1 MKHLPIEAVALLAQP
16 LTDKFS
22 ENVRY
27 FIPAELI
34 PVAPGSARARKVG
47 LKKYRGAN
55 RGPGFVIRSSRLLTT
70 LLEIFAALDRHF
82 PEGAPH
88 AVRSDGPL
96 GVPVVLSAKQFDHFV
111 RVCEQSIPSMIDS
124 TSVTSIVNIPNS
136 LPPVERDKAI
146 RVLMDFPDLCEAT
159 VSRLDH
165 DIPRQ
170 FYGLELLIR
179 RDDDAQ
185 AVVKHEADVS
195 HHCNLITSF
204 LSREEPLPR

>member
-1 MKHLPIEAVALLAQP
+1 MKHSPIVAVALLAQP

-55 RGPGFVIRSSRLLTT
+55 RGPGFVIQSSQLLTT
-70 LLEIFAALDRHF
+70 LLEIFAALDYHF
-82 PEGAPH
+82 PEGGPH

-96 GVPVVLSAKQFDHFV
+96 CVPVVLSAKRFDHFV
-111 RVCEQSIPSMIDS
+111 EVCQESIPSMIDN
-124 TSVTSIVNIPNS
+124 TSMTSIVSIPSS
-136 LPPVERDKAI
+136 LLPLERDKAI
-146 RVLMDFPDLCEAT
+146 RVLLDFPDLCEAT
-159 VSRLDH
+159 VRRLDH

-185 AVVKHEADVS
+185 AVDKHEADVS
-195 HHCNLITSF
+195 YHCNLITYF
-204 LSREEPLPR
+204 LSREEPLRR

>member
-1 MKHLPIEAVALLAQP
+1 
-16 LTDKFS
+16 
-22 ENVRY
+22 
-27 FIPAELI
+27 
-34 PVAPGSARARKVG
+34 
-47 LKKYRGAN
+47 
-55 RGPGFVIRSSRLLTT
+55 
-70 LLEIFAALDRHF
+70 
-82 PEGAPH
+82 
-88 AVRSDGPL
+88 
-96 GVPVVLSAKQFDHFV
+96 
-111 RVCEQSIPSMIDS
+111 MIDS

-146 RVLMDFPDLCEAT
+146 KVLMDFPDLCEAT

-195 HHCNLITSF
+195 YHCNLITYF
-204 LSREEPLPR
+204 LSREEPLQR